1 MQNGVRKQRQQAAA
15 AARDIINNSGLQGTK
30 MNREFTGPAQC
41 LLVTCLL
48 ISSARAADERT
59 LALYSINVETG
70 EVVRVTAEPADGLST
85 LGASEWSPDGKRFLF
100 DATPGT
106 VWNRS
111 RMFSSDFP
119 LKKGKDRFTDLG
131 PGNCPTWS
139 PDGKQIAFLLNGG
152 AVPEAQPGIWIMKAD
167 GSERRRLGAFGRP
180 LWSPDGKQLLLVS
193 FSFTPRLSVVE
204 VETGLEQPVE
214 ISGKV
219 FASVP
224 AWVGN
229 AETIVSVIHEEEV
242 ASIALVDLANPR
254 AAKVEKVL
262 WTPKN
267 LPVQPSRPVYSAKK
281 KRCAF
286 VGSDSRGSALYVQDK
301 VGAAR
306 LVEKD
311 HFDRQLT
318 GLAISPD
325 GKTIL
330 FASDRKHVAAD
341 E

>member
-1 MQNGVRKQRQQAAA
+1 MNAVRMQRQSTAAA
-15 AARDIINNSGLQGTK
+15 ASEMFQGSGMRGITMFRK
-30 MNREFTGPAQC
+30 FAGSAPS

-48 ISSARAADERT
+48 ISPARAADENS
-59 LALYSINVETG
+59 LALYSMNVETG
-70 EVVRVTAEPADGLST
+70 DVVRVTAEPADGLST
-85 LGASEWSPDGKRFLF
+85 LGASEWSPDGKRFVF

-106 VWNRS
+106 VWNKS

-139 PDGKQIAFLLNGG
+139 PDGKRLAFLLNGG
-152 AVPEAQPGIWIMKAD
+152 AVPEAQPGIWIMNAD
-167 GSERRRLGAFGRP
+167 GSQRRRLGASGRP
-180 LWSPDGKQLLLVS
+180 LWSPDGKQILLVS
-193 FSFTPRLSVVE
+193 FSFTPRLSVIE

-242 ASIALVDLANPR
+242 ASIALVDLANPK
-254 AAKVEKVL
+254 AARVEKVL
-262 WTPKN
+262 WTPKT
-267 LPVQPSRPVYSAKK
+267 LPVQPSRPAYSAKK
-281 KRCAF
+281 KRCVF

-301 VGAAR
+301 DGAAR
-306 LVEKD
+306 LLEKD

-318 GLAISPD
+318 GVSISPD

-330 FASDRKHVAAD
+330 FASDRKHVATD